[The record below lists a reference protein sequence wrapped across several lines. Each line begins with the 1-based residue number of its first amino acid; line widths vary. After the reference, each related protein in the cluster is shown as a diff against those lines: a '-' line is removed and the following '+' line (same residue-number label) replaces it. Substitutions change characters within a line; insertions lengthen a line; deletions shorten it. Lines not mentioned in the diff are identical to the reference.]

1 MSGHIHGNKLKT
13 IKTTNIMDF
22 IEDGLIPIIAIL
34 SAVALPVGFG
44 MYLGLVALR
53 TRSKEN
59 LELIKQGIVPP
70 PKSKP
75 TPNRYRSLRNGFLC
89 IGIALGLIVGNIAE
103 TYLALEEGY
112 TMAACVLLFLGLAY
126 VLFYFVTR
134 DKDLED

>member
-1 MSGHIHGNKLKT
+1 
-13 IKTTNIMDF
+13 MDF

-34 SAVALPVGFG
+34 SAVALPIGFG

-53 TRSKEN
+53 TKSKEN

-70 PKSKP
+70 PRLKP

-89 IGIALGLIVGNIAE
+89 IGIALGLIIGNIAE
-103 TYLALEEGY
+103 TYLALQEGY

-126 VLFYFVTR
+126 VLFYFITK
-134 DKDLED
+134 DKDLEA